1 MMITYAIA
9 IIVVLTLCGLGLS
22 IGLILRGKAMHACGR
37 ATEAANAHGHEI
49 ECVNC
54 SGKSGECKREKAKAL
69 LSR

>member
-22 IGLILRGKAMHACGR
+22 IGLILRGKALHACGR

-54 SGKSGECKREKAKAL
+54 SGKSGACKREKAKSL
-69 LSR
+69 LG